1 MNLVTEDGHE
11 DPNFTRE
18 IDGNCY
24 SFRCRDRSN
33 DNVGGGADGGGDRGA
48 ESEDVVLQELS
59 VSAVERE
66 LTFNELDEETQ
77 AALQRVIGEDGE
89 TYQCKICSLSDLNLQ
104 VTFQHIMNIHGDTWR
119 EFTGLHDAGT
129 SAAGT
134 SNDAGTSAAGTSRG
148 VHLNPNWK
156 RDLKET
162 FMTEVIPKLSQKSRM
177 AFTTNENIKDKQLF
191 KVVRTEITSEFQ
203 DHVLSFFGTVKM
215 PSESVLRELISDVLV
230 ANYPYMFG
238 TDESSSA
245 FADKNLNYGRNL
257 GGILGATNLP
267 AQTWNAIYKKR
278 MRMIEAQIGSPLT
291 AQNQEGVD
299 TEEAGVEAAAGGS
312 NNRSRGKKKP
322 EMRGKLIFTIVY
334 GVSQEV

>member
-1 MNLVTEDGHE
+1 MNLVTEDGHK

-48 ESEDVVLQELS
+48 ESEDVVLEELS
-59 VSAVERE
+59 VPAVERE
-66 LTFNELDEETQ
+66 LTFNELDAETQ

-89 TYQCKICSLSDLNLQ
+89 TYQCKICSLSGSNLQ
-104 VTFQHIMNIHGDTWR
+104 ETFLHVMNIHGDTWR
-119 EFTGLHDAGT
+119 EFTGLQDG
-129 SAAGT
+129 AAAVT
-134 SNDAGTSAAGTSRG
+134 RG